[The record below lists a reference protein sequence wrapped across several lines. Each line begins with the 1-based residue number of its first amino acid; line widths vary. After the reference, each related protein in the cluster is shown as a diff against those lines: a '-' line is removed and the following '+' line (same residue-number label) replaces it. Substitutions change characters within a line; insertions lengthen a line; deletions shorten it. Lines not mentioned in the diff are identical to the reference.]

1 MILKE
6 TIDLKNL
13 NFFSNLVNDYSL
25 KNKKLAPFI
34 SSFPSEK
41 SIVKQLKNR
50 KLSNEIR
57 KDLVS
62 VLKKQYKK
70 TNFLNSNFKKAN
82 NNIEQLISQNTYTI
96 TAGHQLS
103 LFANPLFLI
112 YKIVNIIN
120 LSSRISKITKKNIIP
135 IFWLAS
141 EDHDFEE
148 IKSLNLLSNKYDWN
162 KKNINSAVG
171 SISTKK
177 IDLFIENIFNSL
189 GSYPHKKDLKKILVE
204 TYTKNENLS
213 RSIRSLLTFFFGK
226 HGLVVLDPND
236 AILKNHFKKSMKLEV
251 MNQCTFNLVSSQT
264 NELSKDYKTIINPR
278 KLNLFYFIGK
288 KRLRIVKKEK
298 TYYLIDNE
306 KKWSQKQLLD
316 EIELFPERF
325 SPNVILRT
333 LYQETV
339 LPNIVYVGGPTE
351 ISYWLQFK
359 SLFSHMKI
367 NFPILILR
375 SGVLN
380 VNSKHSTFLTKN
392 KIKSDELFFPL
403 DQFLSRMLYKKSKIN
418 LLKELSDFTHLSKS
432 INKKTMK
439 IDSSLNQHS
448 LSIVKKIENDLKKLE
463 KKIIKYQKKD
473 HIAYIKFLTEIH
485 SSIYHEKIIQER
497 SFSFFHYYLN
507 YGDKFFDILLEK
519 LNCLESG
526 YIILKGF

>member
-25 KNKKLAPFI
+25 KNKKLSKFI

-41 SIVKQLKNR
+41 SIIKQLEKR

-57 KDLVS
+57 INLVS
-62 VLKKQYKK
+62 VLKKQYKE
-70 TNFLNSNFKKAN
+70 TIFLNSNFKKIN
-82 NNIEQLISQNTYTI
+82 NNIEQLISENTYTI

-120 LSSRISKITKKNIIP
+120 LSTRISKITKKNIIP

-148 IKSLNLLSNKYDWN
+148 IKSFNLFSNKYDWN

-171 SISTKK
+171 SINSKK
-177 IDLFIENIFNSL
+177 IDLFIENIFNSF
-189 GSYPHKKDLKKILVE
+189 GSYPYKKDLKKILIE
-204 TYTKNENLS
+204 TYTKNDNLS
-213 RSIRSLLTFFFGK
+213 GSLRSLLTFFFGK

-236 AILKNHFKKSMKLEV
+236 AVLKNHFKNSMKLEV
-251 MNQCTFNLVSSQT
+251 KNQCTYNLVSRQT
-264 NELSKDYKTIINPR
+264 TDLSKDYKTIINPR
-278 KLNLFYFIGK
+278 KLNLFYFIGR
-288 KRLRIVKKEK
+288 KRIRIIKKEK
-298 TYYLIDNE
+298 NFYLNDNE

-333 LYQETV
+333 LYQETI
-339 LPNIVYVGGPTE
+339 LPNIAYVGGPTE

-359 SLFSHMKI
+359 SLFSYLKI
-367 NFPILILR
+367 EFPILILR
-375 SGVLN
+375 SCVLN
-380 VNSKHSTFLTKN
+380 ISSTHSTFLTKN

-403 DQFLSRMLYKKSKIN
+403 EQFLSRMLYKKSKIN
-418 LLKELSDFTHLSKS
+418 LQNELCDFNHLSKS

-448 LSIVKKIENDLKKLE
+448 LSVIKKIENDLKKLE

-473 HIAYIKFLTEIH
+473 HVKYIEFLTEIH

-497 SFSFFHYYLN
+497 SLPFFYYYLN
-507 YGDKFFDILLEK
+507 HGDKFFDILLRK